1 MKFANSIKY
10 INSFEKAPD
19 STSVSQKR
27 IRELCQALG
36 RVSLGMK
43 YICLPESIAGHA
55 CALMLES
62 VIKSAGYKVGRIT
75 SVADF
80 DARNSVFI
88 DRELSNIDDFNK
100 AVAEIRAFVK
110 VNHDEV
116 FYKEEIVFALS
127 LLLCRLADCTYVL
140 LEGLSDHGY
149 TIDAICAPYDLIVMP
164 TVYNSHDALEI
175 IKPQCEAI
183 RRGTREVI
191 SGNQKSEVYNCIS
204 NACAISGVRLYIPVK
219 SQLNVV
225 EMTSKKLAFEYGGK
239 EGYLLR
245 SPSHLLRDCALT
257 VIETSLAIRRDGVK
271 LPGSAISQG
280 LSAVTDSACFDVISV
295 APMIV
300 ADAASSSEEIGLLK
314 KTCADVGLD
323 TGKVS
328 LCIGAENQEEID
340 AVILAFEGSSFDKL
354 AIVSSCV
361 ELSTEKHSAEKY
373 EFFCDVSSAAKNIYN
388 SMADQTTPLICLGS
402 LEFALGIKNEIV
414 KLMSF

>member
-10 INSFEKAPD
+10 INSFDRAPD
-19 STSVSQKR
+19 AASVSQKR
-27 IRELCQALG
+27 IRELCESLG

-43 YICLPESIAGHA
+43 YICLPKSNAGHA
-55 CALMLES
+55 CAVMLES
-62 VIKSAGYKVGRIT
+62 VIKSAGYTVGRIT

-88 DRELSNIDDFNK
+88 NREVANIDNFNK
-100 AVAEIRAFVK
+100 AVAEIRAYVK
-110 VNHDEV
+110 ANHDET

-127 LLLCRLADCTYVL
+127 LLLCRLADCAYVL
-140 LEGLSDHGY
+140 LEGTSDNGY

-164 TVYNSHDALEI
+164 TAYNSHDALDI

-204 NACAISGVRLYIPVK
+204 NACAISGVRLYIPMK

-225 EMTSKKLAFEYGGK
+225 EASSKKLAFEYGGK
-239 EGYLLR
+239 DGYLLR

-257 VIETSLAIRRDGVK
+257 VIEASLAIRRDGVK

-280 LSAVTDSACFDVISV
+280 LASVTDSACFDVISV
-295 APMIV
+295 APMIIV
-300 ADAASSSEEIGLLK
+300 DAASSVEEIGLLQ
-314 KTCADVGLD
+314 KTCTDVGID
-323 TGKVS
+323 ISKVS
-328 LCIGAENQEEID
+328 LCIGAKSQKELDEIID
-340 AVILAFEGSSFDKL
+340 SFANSAFDSL
-354 AIVSSCV
+354 RIVSSG
-361 ELSTEKHSAEKY
+361 EISTEKYSADKID
-373 EFFCDVSSAAKNIYN
+373 FFSDIPSATKDIYA
-388 SMADQTTPLICLGS
+388 SMAEQRTSLICLGS
-402 LEFALGIKNEIV
+402 LEFALGVKNEIV